1 MSSDA
6 VCVRVRQVIVEEYIA
21 GREVRCGVLE
31 EDDGSMTLLPMTE
44 YFLDNIRTSAH
55 KLATDAQGCP
65 LTTSEAIVKTDGD
78 RQCPAE
84 IDEPLRRKIEEQAF
98 LAHRAMQARD
108 FSLYDVRIDPSGE
121 PFFLEACNFCSFS
134 PKSAMVAMANADP
147 PNPARIA
154 MCGPPFWRVGSRV
167 PLGVAVRGHERQFT
181 HEPARTCRS
190 WPVSMCTSLSAP
202 GRAPIA
208 TSISRPASATGRPWS
223 KP

>member
-134 PKSAMVAMANADP
+134 PKSAMVAMANAAGRQHPEVFEMVMDRAASRKVTEEGEVRLLGMG
-147 PNPARIA
+147 AR
-154 MCGPPFWRVGSRV
+154 
-167 PLGVAVRGHERQFT
+167 
-181 HEPARTCRS
+181 
-190 WPVSMCTSLSAP
+190 
-202 GRAPIA
+202 
-208 TSISRPASATGRPWS
+208 
-223 KP
+223 